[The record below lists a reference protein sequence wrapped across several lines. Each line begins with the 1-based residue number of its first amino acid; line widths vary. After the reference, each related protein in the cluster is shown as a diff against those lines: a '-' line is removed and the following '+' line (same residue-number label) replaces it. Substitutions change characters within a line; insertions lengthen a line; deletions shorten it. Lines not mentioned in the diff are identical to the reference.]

1 MSKLRLSINL
11 VLNDELQSAAKPY
24 DTKAITTS
32 MVQTAADGLAVPAAS
47 QLAVKEMRP
56 RLSGVVVIGEDNL
69 LRDLYLLKEQHSI
82 QLEPSAAAALSG
94 PRAIFNT
101 AEGATYIE
109 KHGLTQHMP
118 RANHIVWATGG
129 ALMPKQEF
137 KAFWRRG
144 KAIRA

>member
-1 MSKLRLSINL
+1 MSDLRLSINL

-69 LRDLYLLKEQHSI
+69 LRDLYLLKERHNI

-94 PRAIFNT
+94 PRAIFNA
-101 AEGATYIE
+101 AEGASYVDNKI
-109 KHGLTQHMP
+109 
-118 RANHIVWATGG
+118 N
-129 ALMPKQEF
+129 
-137 KAFWRRG
+137 
-144 KAIRA
+144 